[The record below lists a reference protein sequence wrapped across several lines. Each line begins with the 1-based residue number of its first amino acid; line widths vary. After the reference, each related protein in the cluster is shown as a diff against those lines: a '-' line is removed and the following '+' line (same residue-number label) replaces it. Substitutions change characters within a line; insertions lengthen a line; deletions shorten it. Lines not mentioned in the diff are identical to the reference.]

1 MKLLDRTMMAVLLG
15 AGLTLGSAVP
25 LTAAASGAYQHY
37 RDFAMSSNLRGLIDR
52 TQSDLRAAADLVEHA
67 KEDQRKRYSAAQG
80 HLSTFDR
87 KLTKGKFD
95 KGELNKSIDKIKEIL
110 DKNVLQASTR
120 DALMRDLEDLRIAR
134 DRRE

>member
-1 MKLLDRTMMAVLLG
+1 MKLIDRTMIAAFLG
-15 AGLTLGSAVP
+15 IGLTLGGAVSVSAAGNGGYQYYRDPAVP
-25 LTAAASGAYQHY
+25 SG
-37 RDFAMSSNLRGLIDR
+37 LRRLINR
-52 TQSDLRAAADLVEHA
+52 TQNDLHAAADLGQT
-67 KEDQRKRYSAAQG
+67 KEDQRKRYSDAQG

-95 KGELNKSIDKIKEIL
+95 KGELNKSIDKIKQIL

-120 DALMRDLEDLRIAR
+120 DALMRDIADLRIAR

>member
-1 MKLLDRTMMAVLLG
+1 VKLLKRTTMAAFLG
-15 AGLTLGSAVP
+15 VGLTLGGAVSLASA
-25 LTAAASGAYQHY
+25 ANGGHQYY
-37 RDFAMSSNLRGLIDR
+37 RDTAMPSNLRKLVDR

-67 KEDQRKRYSAAQG
+67 KEDQRKRYSDAQG

-120 DALMRDLEDLRIAR
+120 DALMRDLQDLRIAR

>member
-1 MKLLDRTMMAVLLG
+1 MKLFDRMVIAAFLG
-15 AGLTLGSAVP
+15 VGLTLGGAVSLHAAPHGGYQYYRDPAVP
-25 LTAAASGAYQHY
+25 RS
-37 RDFAMSSNLRGLIDR
+37 LRRLIDR
-52 TQSDLRAAADLVEHA
+52 TQNDLRAAADLEHS
-67 KEDQRKRYSAAQG
+67 KEDQRKRYSDAQG

-120 DALMRDLEDLRIAR
+120 DALRQDLADLKIAR

>member
-1 MKLLDRTMMAVLLG
+1 MKLLKRTTMAAFLG
-15 AGLTLGSAVP
+15 VGLTLGGAVSLASA
-25 LTAAASGAYQHY
+25 ANGGHQYY
-37 RDFAMSSNLRGLIDR
+37 RDTAMPSNLRRLVDR
-52 TQSDLRAAADLVEHA
+52 TQRDLRAAAELEHT
-67 KEDQRKRYSAAQG
+67 KEDQRKRYSDAQG

-120 DALMRDLEDLRIAR
+120 DALMRDLQDLRIAR

>member
-1 MKLLDRTMMAVLLG
+1 MKLIDRTMIAAFLG
-15 AGLTLGSAVP
+15 IGLTLGGAVSVSA
-25 LTAAASGAYQHY
+25 AGSGGHQYY
-37 RDFAMSSNLRGLIDR
+37 RDSAMSSHLRGLVDR
-52 TQSDLRAAADLVEHA
+52 TQSDLRAAADLEHA
-67 KEDQRKRYSAAQG
+67 KEDQRKRYSDAQG

-120 DALMRDLEDLRIAR
+120 DALMSDIADLRMAR